1 MFAVL
6 DTNHLR
12 EFVSASALGHRLR
25 DRIREHSAEIFT
37 CIVVIEESMQGW
49 LSLLHRSEPG
59 HDQVAIYEA
68 MQSTLIGSMKLGVL
82 PFDTDAATLFAG
94 LRPMFRRRGTM
105 DLKIAAT
112 CLVHDALLLTRN
124 TSDFANVPGLHVE
137 NWLD

>member
-12 EFVSASALGHRLR
+12 EFIGGSALGHQLR
-25 DRIREHSAEIFT
+25 DRIREQSSEVFT

-49 LSLLHRSEPG
+49 MSLLHRAQPG
-59 HDQVAIYEA
+59 PDQVAIYDA
-68 MQSTLIGSMKLGVL
+68 MQSTLVGSMKLGVL
-82 PFDTDAATLFAG
+82 PFDADAATVFVG
-94 LRPMFRRRGTM
+94 LRSQYRRRGTM

-124 TSDFANVPGLHVE
+124 LADFADVPGLHVE
-137 NWLD
+137 NLLD